1 MAKISWSTGW
11 YFVRTPD
18 RLGRH
23 VDIFKFR
30 VLFRNGARESRSLVR
45 HGRVAGFIRGLG
57 VVVSLS
63 HFHLDEDSSIQHHGK
78 EGVTRRP

>member
-45 HGRVAGFIRGLG
+45 HGRVAGIIRGLALWCL
-57 VVVSLS
+57 LS
-63 HFHLDEDSSIQHHGK
+63 HLGEDSSIQHHGK